1 MRGAVGGRQLL
12 GGLVACEIA
21 TFAIV
26 NVNVGDLAATVNDLT
41 AVTHKRW
48 QPPRWAS
55 DALFLLDAQYG
66 TLRCGRVERRAA
78 SEAPLGRV
86 VKLGVNLLKRVM
98 RQQAQKDWDSRLDH
112 GVKVK
117 IQRRDVYEPGQ
128 SVRRPSARRE
138 TP

>member
-1 MRGAVGGRQLL
+1 M
-12 GGLVACEIA
+12 ACEIA

-55 DALFLLDAQYG
+55 DALLLLDAQYG

-78 SEAPLGRV
+78 SEALGRV

-112 GVKVK
+112 SVKVK
-117 IQRRDVYEPGQ
+117 IQGETSTKAFGKATTDSLSAHVLSFGASNEPRW
-128 SVRRPSARRE
+128 S
-138 TP
+138 

>member
-1 MRGAVGGRQLL
+1 MRGDVGGRQLL
-12 GGLVACEIA
+12 GGLVARA
-21 TFAIV
+21 LAV
-26 NVNVGDLAATVNDLT
+26 GNVITAVNDLT

-78 SEAPLGRV
+78 SEALGRV

-128 SVRRPSARRE
+128 SV
-138 TP
+138 